1 MTTEFLHW
9 FGVGGQGKTALM
21 EEFERILRRRHEI
34 ARGLSTTR
42 PGFAL
47 IDFDNPANRAIAT
60 ALLSIREQLSKT
72 AGVRFP
78 TFEFACLRYL
88 MMTTP
93 GVNIKDLRAR
103 FFSTGSEFL
112 DALVQALNTAG
123 EFGGAMHL
131 LPGFTLISKYGSKL
145 VGRAGHAVHSWWNRR
160 GIRLA
165 ESIEKLSQ
173 DALLRKLPSYLGLDL
188 MDALAEKQPPP
199 LVIML
204 DTYEAL
210 WRGHGLKDGPGAL
223 RIDDWV
229 RLLVQDARGVLFV
242 IAGRDELRWR
252 EIKAD
257 WAKIIEKH
265 PLTGLTRPDA
275 DKLLS
280 KWQVAEAEIR
290 TPMIEGA
297 RSREFGELDPTNNTA
312 EAYLPFYLELQART
326 YGNIKANGETPKPE
340 DFGGEQPEILARFLE
355 HLDSETDKLLRVASY
370 PATLDPTLLDMLAER
385 FLGGRASADW
395 SRVYAR
401 SLVSEERDGTR
412 FLHDLLRRAL
422 QERERQERLDLY
434 HDIHR
439 VLFEWFDS
447 RCGPNEATAITQ
459 EHERAFLAALRHL
472 SRVDEG
478 EAVRWANG
486 QMERFDNAAR
496 WRALEE
502 AGMMV
507 QPLAERAFGQEN
519 TWTTANLA
527 WLAGALKSNGR
538 YAEAEQFYERVR
550 TIEEKTLGPEHPSAA
565 TTLHELARVYSDTG
579 RYAEAEQLFE
589 RVRTIYE
596 KTLGPEHPSTL
607 ATLSNLAG
615 VYNHTSRYAE
625 AERLLERA
633 RAIHEETLG
642 PEHPSTAATLAN
654 LAAAYLNTGRYA
666 DSERLYKRV
675 QAINEKILGPEHPNT
690 AATLNNLANVYL
702 DTGRY
707 PDAERLLERA
717 RAIDEETL
725 GPEHPS
731 IATTLHNLA
740 GVYRDTGRY
749 AEAEQLFERV
759 RTIYEKTLGPEHP
772 STATTLH
779 ELARVYSNTGR
790 YAEAEQLFER
800 ARMIHEKALGP
811 EHPSIATTLHNL
823 AGVYRDTGRYA
834 EAEQLYERARMIHEK
849 ALGPEHPSTA
859 ATLGNLAGVYRD
871 TGRYTDAERLFATA
885 LHALTKKLPSHHP
898 RIGRLLVGRGRLLAL
913 CDREAD
919 ARRDFAQALG
929 IFETAGVRPEE
940 RWAREAREALAA
952 LEPI

>member
-1 MTTEFLHW
+1 MIGPTHEQPQFQPGELFTDRERWVAQFITALDTPQTTNDYRVLHW
-9 FGVGGQGKTALM
+9 FGVGGQGKTALL

-47 IDFDNPANRAIAT
+47 IDFDNPNNRTIAT

-72 AGVRFP
+72 AGVHFP

-93 GVNIKDLRAR
+93 GVNINDLRAR

-112 DALVQALNTAG
+112 DALLQALNTAG

-165 ESIEKLSQ
+165 PSIEELSQ
-173 DALLRKLPSYLGLDL
+173 DALLRRLPSYLGLDL
-188 MDALAEKQPPP
+188 MDALAEKQPPR

-242 IAGRDELRWR
+242 IAGRDALRWR

-257 WAKIIEKH
+257 WAKIIERH
-265 PLTGLTRPDA
+265 PLSGLTRPDA
-275 DKLLS
+275 EKLLS

-290 TPMIEGA
+290 ARMIEGA
-297 RSREFGELDPTNNTA
+297 RSREFGELDPTDNTP

-340 DFGGEQPEILARFLE
+340 DFGGDQPEILARFLE

-370 PATLDPTLLDMLAER
+370 PATLDLALLDMLAER
-385 FLGGRASADW
+385 FLGGRAGADW

-401 SLVSEERDGTR
+401 SLVSAERDGTR

-434 HDIHR
+434 RDIHR

-459 EHERAFLAALRHL
+459 EHERAFLTALRHL
-472 SRVDEG
+472 SRIDEG
-478 EAVRWANG
+478 GAVHWANL
-486 QMERFDNAAR
+486 QMQRFDDAAR

-502 AGMMV
+502 ACVMV
-507 QPLAERAFGQEN
+507 LPLAERAFGEEN
-519 TWTTANLA
+519 TWTTANFS
-527 WLAGALKSNGR
+527 WLARALASNGR
-538 YAEAEQFYERVR
+538 YAEAEQLFERVR
-550 TIEEKTLGPEHPSAA
+550 TIEEKTLGPEHPW
-565 TTLHELARVYSDTG
+565 
-579 RYAEAEQLFE
+579 
-589 RVRTIYE
+589 
-596 KTLGPEHPSTL
+596 
-607 ATLSNLAG
+607 
-615 VYNHTSRYAE
+615 
-625 AERLLERA
+625 
-633 RAIHEETLG
+633 
-642 PEHPSTAATLAN
+642 
-654 LAAAYLNTGRYA
+654 
-666 DSERLYKRV
+666 
-675 QAINEKILGPEHPNT
+675 
-690 AATLNNLANVYL
+690 
-702 DTGRY
+702 
-707 PDAERLLERA
+707 
-717 RAIDEETL
+717 
-725 GPEHPS
+725 
-731 IATTLHNLA
+731 
-740 GVYRDTGRY
+740 
-749 AEAEQLFERV
+749 
-759 RTIYEKTLGPEHP
+759 
-772 STATTLH
+772 TAT
-779 ELARVYSNTGR
+779 
-790 YAEAEQLFER
+790 
-800 ARMIHEKALGP
+800 
-811 EHPSIATTLHNL
+811 
-823 AGVYRDTGRYA
+823 
-834 EAEQLYERARMIHEK
+834 
-849 ALGPEHPSTA
+849 
-859 ATLGNLAGVYRD
+859 TLGNLAGVYRD
-871 TGRYTDAERLFATA
+871 SGRYMDAERLFATA
-885 LHALTKKLPSHHP
+885 VHILREKLSSHHP
-898 RIGRLLVGRGRLLAL
+898 RIGRLLVGRGRLHAL
-913 CDREAD
+913 CDRKAD
-919 ARRDFAQALG
+919 ASRDFEQALG

-952 LEPI
+952 LVPVHAPARQEAPRR